1 MDDTL
6 RRAALA
12 VSAVEGGGGI
22 YDRLAA
28 ELADVLGVAI
38 GFIAVFADPSRSHMR
53 MLAFRLDGRMRAP
66 FTYELAGTPC
76 AAVVGSQFRCVQ
88 RGARGEFPNDDL
100 FARLAIE
107 SYAAYPLNDA
117 AGAPLGLIGAMDRK
131 PLADA
136 PQCEAILKIFA
147 MRAAGELEQSASE
160 ARYRAIFNA
169 VADSLVLRD
178 EEFRVVDVNPA
189 YERISGRPR
198 AEALG
203 RSDLTMSPP
212 ELNARVRALHQHAL
226 AGEPVVFEALAR
238 RKDGSRFDIET
249 RGVPIVHEGRP
260 HVLYI
265 GRDITARKGA
275 EQLLRASEEQYRAI
289 FNAAT
294 DALVLRDAE
303 FRIVDVNPAYE
314 ALSGYARAEVLGS
327 TELTMRMPEKNQDRM
342 EVHRRALGGE
352 VLRVESEA
360 MRKDGS
366 RFQLEVSVVP
376 MAYGGRPHVLY
387 SGRDITARKH
397 AEAALRASEEQYRA
411 IFNAAADALVLRDA
425 DFRIVDVNPAYVR
438 MSGYAR
444 EEVVGLDRVVANPPQ
459 IERHM
464 RELHRRALQGETVMY
479 ETVRISKSGGVR
491 DVELRGV
498 PILYRGAPHV
508 LYTGR
513 DISERKRAEGELRA
527 SEEQYRSIFNAAAD
541 AFVLRD
547 SQARIVDVN
556 PAFLEMSGYTREE
569 VMSAERWIFASPA
582 QADLA
587 REMFR
592 RVIAGESVHFE
603 VEGRRKDGSRMLVE
617 MRAAPI
623 LYRGVPHALGMA
635 RDITQ
640 QKALESRLRQAQR
653 MEALGHLTGGVAHDF
668 NNLLAAI
675 MGYIVLASERETATG
690 DARLSSHL
698 DQALA
703 SCRRA
708 RDLIQQMLT
717 FSRGQRGSARPL
729 ALAEATAESLK
740 LLRSSLPATL
750 EIDSVMEEAPT
761 VLLDPVQLDQILLN
775 LSINARDAMGGIGRI
790 EVRVRSASLRDKA
803 VCASCRKR
811 FRGQFVELAL
821 ADSGPGIAAPVLE
834 RMFEPF
840 FTTKDVGRGSGMG
853 LATVHGIVHEHQ
865 GHILVESEPGAGSR
879 FRILLPT
886 HMGEAPAPRA
896 QKPAGR
902 RKAPLSGR
910 VLVVDD
916 EKAVADFMRELMESW
931 GLEATALSRPLGVL
945 EHISRERYD
954 LVILDQT
961 MPGITGVS
969 LAREI
974 AAARPGLAVLLYTG
988 NADRVERQE
997 LEAAGVRALL
1007 QKPVEPDA
1015 LYEVLRSALH

>member
-38 GFIAVFADPSRSHMR
+38 GFIAVFADASRSHMR
-53 MLAFRLDGRMRAP
+53 MLAFRLDGRMREP

-117 AGAPLGLIGAMDRK
+117 AGAPLGLIGAMDRG
-131 PLADA
+131 PLAD
-136 PQCEAILKIFA
+136 PGLCEAVMKIFA
-147 MRAAGELEQSASE
+147 MRAAGQLEQSASE

-178 EEFRVVDVNPA
+178 AEFRVVDVNPA
-189 YERISGRPR
+189 YEKMSGRPR

-212 ELNARVRALHQHAL
+212 ELNAHVRALHARAL
-226 AGEPVVFEALAR
+226 GGEQVMFEALAR

-249 RGVPIVHEGRP
+249 RGVPIEHEGRP

-289 FNAAT
+289 FTAAT
-294 DALVLRDAE
+294 DALVLRDEE

-314 ALSGYARAEVLGS
+314 ALSGYARAEVLGG
-327 TELTMRMPEKNQDRM
+327 TGLTMRVPEKNRDRL
-342 EVHRRALGGE
+342 EVHRRALAGE
-352 VLRVESEA
+352 VLRLESEA
-360 MRKDGS
+360 MRKDGT

-376 MAYGGRPHVLY
+376 MTYAGRPHVLY

-411 IFNAAADALVLRDA
+411 IFNAAADA
-425 DFRIVDVNPAYVR
+425 
-438 MSGYAR
+438 
-444 EEVVGLDRVVANPPQ
+444 
-459 IERHM
+459 
-464 RELHRRALQGETVMY
+464 
-479 ETVRISKSGGVR
+479 
-491 DVELRGV
+491 
-498 PILYRGAPHV
+498 
-508 LYTGR
+508 
-513 DISERKRAEGELRA
+513 
-527 SEEQYRSIFNAAAD
+527 
-541 AFVLRD
+541 FVLRD

-569 VMSAERWIFASPA
+569 VISAERWIFASPA
-582 QADLA
+582 QAELA

-623 LYRGVPHALGMA
+623 RYRGVPHALGMA

-640 QKALESRLRQAQR
+640 QKALESRVRQAQR

-703 SCRRA
+703 SCRQA

-740 LLRSSLPATL
+740 LLRGSLPATL
-750 EIDSVMEEAPT
+750 ELDTVIEDTPA

-775 LSINARDAMGGIGRI
+775 LSINARDAMGGVGRI

-811 FRGQFVELAL
+811 FRGEFVELAL

-865 GHILVESEPGAGSR
+865 GHILVESAPGAGSR
-879 FRILLPT
+879 FRVLLPT
-886 HMGEAPAPRA
+886 HEGDAPAPRA

-916 EKAVADFMRELMESW
+916 EKAVADFMRELLQSW
-931 GLEATALSRPLGVL
+931 GLEASALSRPFEVL
-945 EHISRERYD
+945 EHMSRERYD

-974 AAARPGLAVLLYTG
+974 AAARPGLPVLLYTG
-988 NADRVERQE
+988 NTDRVERRE

-1015 LYEVLRSALH
+1015 LYEVLSSALH